1 MYRKVPYICLYFVLI
16 MYNIVLLSWKIMLA
30 EEKIKGGNRK
40 KRYEEEGQSSKKKC
54 FVPGSVL
61 ESCDI
66 AYGGHRNRGFCRN
79 GGSG

>member
-1 MYRKVPYICLYFVLI
+1 

-40 KRYEEEGQSSKKKC
+40 KRYEEEVQSSKKKC
-54 FVPGSVL
+54 FVPDAVF

-66 AYGGHRNRGFCRN
+66 AHGGYRNRSFCGRGV
-79 GGSG
+79 GG